1 MYTLNFARALKEMSL
16 DKIRDFV
23 FENYY
28 KRIGFS
34 KENSHNYIKCLKRKY
49 LLLFT
54 NKLIEKILDPR
65 NAKQHCQSF
74 IRKKKRKSVK
84 KKIKN
89 NYYVDI
95 KSVLTVHPQTSH
107 KLSKTIRQAEKW
119 GSSSSLYSDTQK
131 GENFLNKK
139 NVKITK

>member
-1 MYTLNFARALKEMSL
+1 MYTLNFTRALKEMSV
-16 DKIRDFV
+16 DKIRDFI

-54 NKLIEKILDPR
+54 NQLIKKILDPR
-65 NAKQHCQSF
+65 NAKKHFQSF
-74 IRKKKRKSVK
+74 IRKKKRKSV